1 MLTLGSKTKKMA
13 IVHCEFEF
21 YELLEI
27 FLVNQILKAWR
38 ILLACHTPNG
48 IWGKAVCSHEQT
60 CILEVDYEAKLSAL
74 MNRLAFLKN
83 SAAICFTNEL
93 STGKSWKIT
102 KIKMQQNDIEG
113 VFFVLI

>member
-1 MLTLGSKTKKMA
+1 MLILGSKTKKMA

-48 IWGKAVCSHEQT
+48 I
-60 CILEVDYEAKLSAL
+60 
-74 MNRLAFLKN
+74 
-83 SAAICFTNEL
+83 
-93 STGKSWKIT
+93 
-102 KIKMQQNDIEG
+102 
-113 VFFVLI
+113 